1 MTIQCNKH
9 GIPVITTKKNQRK
22 VKSINHLNH
31 KEFAEFVRFVDGIE
45 IKVTVLNFK
54 PVINAM
60 KSDGWILK
68 QYSDGEIV

>member
-9 GIPVITTKKNQRK
+9 GIPVITTKKKQKND
-22 VKSINHLNH
+22 LDY
-31 KEFAEFVRFVDGIE
+31 KEFAEFIRFVDGIE

-68 QYSDGEIV
+68 QYSDGEIA

>member
-9 GIPVITTKKNQRK
+9 GIPVITTKKKQ
-22 VKSINHLNH
+22 KSDLDY
-31 KEFAEFVRFVDGIE
+31 KEFAEFIRFVDGIE

-60 KSDGWILK
+60 ESDGWILK
-68 QYSDGEIV
+68 QYSDGENA